1 MFLFANV
8 HDTFHSVSGCPFSTE
23 VVLTQ
28 CGRPVRDLITLSLK
42 EARAQKLKR
51 TQRSIN
57 DRPRFSVDRSG
68 LVRVDENIHVRKGSI
83 F

>member
-1 MFLFANV
+1 MVKERAVALISVELFKGDIVWVSLFLFANV

-51 TQRSIN
+51 TQRSA
-57 DRPRFSVDRSG
+57 
-68 LVRVDENIHVRKGSI
+68 
-83 F
+83 